1 MVLFGGSVTT
11 NVSFEKE
18 KNENHNLTC
27 SVQQVEQVAETFQTI
42 VNEVSRTLN
51 DITHSTNTTDNKGD
65 QVFKADDITMGGNAE
80 LTVNQTIRTTTDVIN
95 SKISNLVLN
104 SDLTAQQQV
113 LLARSMDLNLN
124 GDKVY
129 NLTSGQEHEENK
141 AGDKAV
147 TGSSCDGDSPWFG
160 VDVCTDISYK
170 QVENMNTNTVVDY
183 VSAVNKD
190 LQSITT
196 SQLDETCF
204 NLVANVAN
212 TAMTDANQT
221 IELGK
226 VNMQDD
232 AKLVINQTIEFVN
245 KFKTKIQTYYSGV
258 THQNSVLENTTFTE
272 SGFEFT
278 DKKKVDSETKIK
290 TDKSS
295 TSSDVIIGSVI
306 GSILAIAVIIIAGYF
321 IYRYVKKRNEFKEQL
336 ERAKEIIELMTGNN
350 EDSRKVDLNKLN
362 KLINANKELN
372 DELNGLQ
379 QKMNKNDKTP
389 RESIDTMRTYVS
401 TADTIMNEMN
411 NRKKILETS
420 EQKPKGTSE
429 QKPEEKTSKVEEV
442 EKVEEVSKEEEDEY
456 EIQKVEE

>member
-1 MVLFGGSVTT
+1 M
-11 NVSFEKE
+11 
-18 KNENHNLTC
+18 
-27 SVQQVEQVAETFQTI
+27 I
-42 VNEVSRTLN
+42 
-51 DITHSTNTTDNKGD
+51 
-65 QVFKADDITMGGNAE
+65 
-80 LTVNQTIRTTTDVIN
+80 
-95 SKISNLVLN
+95 VLN